1 MRQRLYGKGCSF
13 KIFFSNCNIPKPD
26 AVTWAN
32 MTNNPMEEEY
42 GLQAAYVIL
51 SMAIGIYLTLRP
63 LTTYL
68 LRRRLLELGQWT
80 EQTHK
85 QMEQERDAPSESLK
99 WGLIL
104 LFSGIGLIVVHFLPV
119 PPESSL
125 NYGVI
130 MVSAALGFLVYYRI
144 ITTKTN

>member
-1 MRQRLYGKGCSF
+1 M
-13 KIFFSNCNIPKPD
+13 KPD
-26 AVTWAN
+26 PVTWAN
-32 MTNNPMEEEY
+32 MTNEPMEKEY

-51 SMAIGIYLTLRP
+51 SMAIGIYLTMRP

-104 LFSGIGLIVVHFLPV
+104 LCSGIGLIIVHFLPV

-130 MVSAALGFLVYYRI
+130 MVSSALGFLIYYRI
-144 ITTKTN
+144 VTTKTN